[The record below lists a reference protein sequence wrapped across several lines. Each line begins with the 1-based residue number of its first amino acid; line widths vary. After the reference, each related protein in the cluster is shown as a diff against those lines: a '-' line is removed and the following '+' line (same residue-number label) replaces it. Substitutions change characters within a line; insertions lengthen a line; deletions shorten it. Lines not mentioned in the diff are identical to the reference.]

1 MLIEY
6 ITDDFVEK
14 TVNHTKNPLTEIGNF
29 VYTRTYSRW
38 KTSKNRREYWHET
51 VQRAVNYNMTLAS
64 DHLKKIGLAPD
75 YRALQKEAER
85 IFVNIYQTKQF
96 PSGRTLWLGGGNDV
110 INEKFTLGNF
120 NCSFTNIKN
129 WKDLSEVFYLLLVGT
144 GIGIK
149 STLNM
154 AKSMPKIKTNVKVLH
169 SEYKPVPKEE
179 RLEHSKLVEIGNG
192 FVKIYI
198 GDSKEGWVESLELYL
213 QVLTKKEYKHI
224 HTVKFSYNS
233 VRPNGER
240 LKTFGGTASGH
251 EPLKSMYK
259 GFANVL
265 SNKIDESL
273 APIEIDEDGYGQVRP
288 IHILDMA
295 NLIGANVVVGGVRR
309 TAEIFLSDADDIEV
323 LLAKY
328 GINGFWSQD
337 HFDQHEVVKHALLK
351 NGVQLPK
358 WFEEMS
364 LKQHAVSYDD
374 GKDLKYFND
383 KDTAL
388 AFANQV
394 GGYHMYPVHEPR
406 KNIDHRRMSN
416 NSIAFTSKPT
426 DERLSLQFE
435 LLKGEGEP
443 AFVNLEEG
451 ARRVL
456 KQLGDENP
464 TRSRLEYIMEEIGL
478 NPCVEIL
485 LFSKNVCN
493 LTTVNLTAFVNEDR
507 TLDEEG
513 LLQAQRD
520 SARIGLRMTLA
531 ELELDAWN
539 KVQKRDRLLGTSLTG
554 WKDAMALL
562 GYTDTQEEELQRK
575 LHHASRSEAEKYAK
589 ELRINAPLLVT
600 AVKPE
605 GTLSQVARNP
615 ITDSPVSSGL
625 HWSHSP
631 YYIRRIRV
639 SEADPL
645 AKVALDLGWTVN
657 PEVGTEGDSHEER
670 IANAKTLVIDFP
682 VASGAD
688 KTKDDI
694 SVDEQFDNYFSFQ
707 NNYTEHN
714 TSNTI
719 TVKPNEWKR
728 AEERVKQGWDN
739 FVGVSFLALD
749 GGTYQLTPYEAITKE
764 AFEEKKAKMTPFTA
778 ELLQQYEVTD
788 NLEDADL
795 GNDGC
800 TTGACP
806 IR

>member
-6 ITDDFVEK
+6 VTDGFIEK
-14 TVNHTKNPLTEIGNF
+14 EVNKNPNPLTEVGSF

-38 KTSKNRREYWHET
+38 KATRGRREYWHET

-64 DHLKKIGLAPD
+64 DHLIKIGLEPD
-75 YRALQKEAER
+75 YRALQQEAER
-85 IFVNIYQTKQF
+85 IFLSIYNTKQF

-120 NCSFTNIKN
+120 NCSFTNVKD

-149 STLNM
+149 STLKM
-154 AKSMPKIKTNVKVLH
+154 ARRMPKIRTNVEVLH
-169 SEYKPVPKEE
+169 SQYRPVRPEE

-192 FVKIYI
+192 FAKIYI

-213 QVLTKKEYKHI
+213 DVLTKAEFKHI
-224 HTVKFSYNS
+224 HTIKFSYNS
-233 VRPNGER
+233 VRPKGER

-251 EPLKSMYK
+251 EPLKEMFE
-259 GFANVL
+259 GFSKVL
-265 SNKIDESL
+265 KNEIDDSL
-273 APIEIDEDGYGQVRP
+273 DPIETDEDGFGQVRP

-309 TAEIFLSDADDIEV
+309 TAEIFLSDSDDIEV

-328 GINGFWSQD
+328 GINGFWTQE
-337 HFDQHEVVKHALLK
+337 HFDQHEVVKKSLIK
-351 NGVQLPK
+351 NGFKLPK
-358 WFEEMS
+358 WFEDLS
-364 LKQHAVSYDD
+364 IKQHAVSYAD
-374 GKDLKYFND
+374 GKDMKYFD
-383 KDTAL
+383 DEEAAI
-388 AFANQV
+388 AFAKEV
-394 GGYHMYPVHEPR
+394 GGYHMYPVREPR
-406 KNIDHRRMSN
+406 LNIDHRRMSN
-416 NSIAFTSKPT
+416 NSVAFTKEPEK
-426 DERLSLQFE
+426 ERLDLQFE

-443 AFVNLEEG
+443 AFVNLEEA

-456 KQLGDENP
+456 KQLGDTNP
-464 TRSRLEYIMEEIGL
+464 TRNRLEYIMEEIGL
-478 NPCVEIL
+478 NPCVEII

-493 LTTVNLTAFVNEDR
+493 LTTVNVTAFVNENGE
-507 TLDEEG
+507 LDEAG

-531 ELELDAWN
+531 NLELENWDR
-539 KVQKRDRLLGTSLTG
+539 VQKRDRLLGTSLTG
-554 WKDAMALL
+554 WKDAVSLL
-562 GYTDTQEEELQRK
+562 GYTEEQEEELQRK
-575 LHHASRSEAEKYAK
+575 LHHASRSEADKYAK

-639 SEADPL
+639 NESDPL

-657 PEVGTEGDSHEER
+657 PEVGTEGNTHEER
-670 IANAKTLVIDFP
+670 LANAKTLVIDFP

-707 NNYTEHN
+707 NHYTEHN

-719 TVKPNEWKR
+719 TVKPDEWER
-728 AEERVKQGWDN
+728 AAERVQQGWDN
-739 FVGVSFLALD
+739 FVGVSFLAHD

-764 AFEEKKAKMTPFTA
+764 EYEDLKAKMIPFSA
-778 ELLQQYEVTD
+778 ELLKQYEVSD
-788 NLEDADL
+788 NLEDADI

-806 IR
+806 VR